1 MTATPSVDSYRSI
14 EGEHRPRLEDQDQLA
29 ALMLAAYRGSVDE
42 EEETMEQAAI
52 ELRKTFTG
60 AYGPFLPQCSRVI
73 ERNGQIVA
81 ATLVT
86 GWQDRPFVAFAMTA
100 PEFKRQGIARA
111 SMLNTMQDV
120 LKCGE
125 SLLSLVVTV
134 QNEPAFNLY
143 QSLGFV
149 SGR

>member
-1 MTATPSVDSYRSI
+1 
-14 EGEHRPRLEDQDQLA
+14 
-29 ALMLAAYRGSVDE
+29 
-42 EEETMEQAAI
+42 MEQAAI